1 MDAYVIIVAGP
12 SIPRAQEFS
21 RILSQRLPQS
31 AVIDCHTFLPA
42 DKTPEEAA
50 LLFSEDYLRQTIAQR
65 HSEPFLI
72 IYSDN
77 ILSRSAF
84 RQIANLK
91 VYVEA
96 DELALASDALQQF
109 QDSEKAKDHGEKS
122 AKKKSGLS
130 ADIEKIL
137 KSEQERIEFEVASSK
152 PYADIIIAQDEEAE
166 EAVIS
171 IVRYIQRTD
180 PREGQKRLSENE
192 RKKRIEQMEKQLE
205 GSIFKTRKAKLKR
218 TLWTNVIKATLV
230 FKRLV
235 DIVVSLSALVLL
247 SPLFAI
253 VALCIKLTDG
263 GSVIYVQTRIGKQGK
278 PFPFPKFRSMVMNAD
293 KMKDNLLDQ
302 AERKGDVT
310 FKMKKDPRVTW
321 IGRFIRRFSIDEL
334 PQIWCV
340 LKGDMSIVGPRPPV
354 PREVALYTQEDR
366 RRLEVTPGLTGI
378 WQVSGRSD
386 IGFKQQ
392 VELDVLYIESHG
404 FWLDLKLIFKTI
416 PAVLTG
422 KGAY

>member
-1 MDAYVIIVAGP
+1 MDSYVIVVAGP
-12 SIPRAQEFS
+12 SIPRIKEFAETLANW
-21 RILSQRLPQS
+21 LSQTE
-31 AVIDCHTFLPA
+31 IIECHSFL
-42 DKTPEEAA
+42 KEGMNEEQAAA
-50 LLFSEDYLRQTIAQR
+50 LFTEDYLKNELKQNHPA
-65 HSEPFLI
+65 SYLI
-72 IYSDN
+72 IYGDN
-77 ILSRSAF
+77 VLSRATF
-84 RQIANLK
+84 RKVANLK
-91 VYVEA
+91 VYVEV
-96 DELALASDALQQF
+96 DDLDVASDAIRHLS
-109 QDSEKAKDHGEKS
+109 DSGKTKAQM
-122 AKKKSGLS
+122 KKKSGLS
-130 ADIEKIL
+130 ADIQRII
-137 KSEQERIEFEVASSK
+137 STEQKRIETEIASSK
-152 PYADIIIAQDEEAE
+152 PYADIVIEADEESE

-171 IVRYIQRTD
+171 IVTYIRRTD
-180 PREGQKRLSENE
+180 PRESKKILPQAD
-192 RKKRIEQMEKQLE
+192 RKNRIAQMERQLE
-205 GSIFKTRKAKLKR
+205 GSLFKTRKALLKR
-218 TLWTNVIKATLV
+218 KLWTFVINTTLA
-230 FKRLV
+230 FKRII
-235 DIVVSLSALVLL
+235 DITVSLSALLLL

-293 KMKDNLLDQ
+293 KLKDNLLNQ

>member
-12 SIPRAQEFS
+12 SIPRAKEFAE
-21 RILSQRLPQS
+21 ILSKRLPKA
-31 AVIDCHTFLPA
+31 AVIDCHSFLPPE
-42 DKTPEEAA
+42 KTEEEATS
-50 LLFSEDYLRQTIAQR
+50 LFSEEYLRQTIAQKYG
-65 HSEPFLI
+65 EPYLI

-77 ILSRSAF
+77 ILSRASF

-91 VYVEA
+91 VYVEV
-96 DELALASDALQQF
+96 DDLDLTSDALLHF
-109 QDSEKAKDHGEKS
+109 QESEKT
-122 AKKKSGLS
+122 KKPSTKGARKKQGLS
-130 ADIEKIL
+130 ADIQRII
-137 KSEQERIEFEVASSK
+137 KSEQERIESEVISSK
-152 PYADIIIAQDEEAE
+152 PYADIVIAQDEEAE

-171 IVRYIQRTD
+171 IVQYIQRTD
-180 PREGQKRLSENE
+180 SRENQKKLSQTE
-192 RKKRIEQMEKQLE
+192 RKNRIEQMEKQLE
-205 GSIFKTRKAKLKR
+205 KSIFKTRKAKIKR
-218 TLWTNVIKATLV
+218 KLWTNVIKTTLL
-230 FKRLV
+230 FKRIV
-235 DIVVSLSALVLL
+235 DIAVSLTALLLL

-293 KMKDNLLDQ
+293 KLKDNLLNQ